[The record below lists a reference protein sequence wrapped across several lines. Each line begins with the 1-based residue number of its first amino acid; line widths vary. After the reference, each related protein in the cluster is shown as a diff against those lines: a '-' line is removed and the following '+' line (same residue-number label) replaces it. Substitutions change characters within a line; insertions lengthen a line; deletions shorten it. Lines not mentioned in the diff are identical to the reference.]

1 MTRRGRIALISGGAA
16 ILFLGI
22 AVAAGVWVVRSDWL
36 REKIRARAVAAA
48 AKAIGGKVEI
58 GALRLDWKTLTAE
71 LDNLVIHGTEPANAA
86 PLLAVRRVR
95 IGFKVISFI
104 ERQFNVARVETDGAR
119 VHLMIEADGSTNLPQ
134 PHIPFKT
141 GVERIL
147 AVRIGKFDLANGL
160 AAVERSG
167 RKKEVT
173 PWNARGENLAADVSY
188 RKEGSRYDG
197 AISVEP
203 LDFEWNNAGNNSIRV
218 ATQVAMAV
226 SMEKNRLLVSRATVK
241 TAQSQFELSNLMV
254 SGFDAPLTTGQ
265 YKARVSLAEADK
277 VFHLVNFQHS
287 GIMNATGTFHF
298 VSTSDYLVTA
308 AVGGSGIGYGN
319 VRDMQVSGNISAT
332 RGQVMLSGF
341 RVHALGGDLRA
352 DGEVRKLAD
361 FHVAGKFENLDARLL
376 AGVGGIAKLPYDG
389 LLAGSLDAN
398 GSLQEFNFHQIV
410 AGATFEVSPAENS
423 LPVQG
428 EVTAKYDADAGTVEF
443 GRSRLEVRTTR
454 AEFAGVLGQRL
465 DLNLQSRDL
474 KDLAPL
480 IGAEKLPATLASR
493 GGSVAFNGTVTGG
506 PADLRI
512 AGHGSIQ
519 NAIWEGQPVDSL
531 TGDFTAAETQVTV
544 NNAALVSSSLR
555 ARITGSIGLKDWKPV
570 DTSAVNANVQ
580 LTNADMGR
588 LLALAGAPR
597 VPVSG
602 TLNTKAQVTGTIGD
616 PHATADLT
624 LTKGEIYGEPYDL
637 VTGRAQYLNSGAQ
650 ILTGVVDAGRK
661 HLNASARFDHPNK
674 LTFNVT
680 SNAMALDQIV
690 LARKIEPNLAG
701 TAQFKADGAITI
713 GKQVDV
719 LDLNAD
725 IKATG
730 LALGPRALGDA
741 RLTAETK
748 NGTMTAKLDSN
759 FAKSVVHGDGTVRL
773 AGDYPIDAKLTFSN
787 LGLNGV
793 AALLRGVNGNP
804 DWNLDGSAAGEV
816 ILNGSAKK
824 PDQLTASIDVTQF
837 ELHPLHPLIATGDA
851 RNVPNL
857 QVRNNGPIRATL
869 AKSVIRVE
877 SARFQAPETDLGVS
891 GTVALNSQSPFDLHI
906 DGRMNLALAQTYN
919 ADLTS
924 AGELVVNAAVRGSY
938 TKPDFS
944 GRAEL
949 QKGDFHLKDFSNG
962 LTNANG
968 VMLFSGS
975 KATIQS
981 LSAESGGGKV
991 DASGFAAL
999 NGGLP
1004 TFRLEAKTKAV
1015 RVRYPE
1021 GVSTISDADVTLTGT
1036 SQRSEASGTVTVRRV
1051 AINPRSD
1058 ISTILGAAARPM
1070 RAPEASAGF
1079 LGNLNLDVQIDT
1091 APDVAFE
1098 TSVAQSIQADANL
1111 RLRGTAANP
1120 AVLGRIDITQGE
1132 LAFFGNKYIINQ
1144 GSVSFFN
1151 PAKIDPVLNI
1161 DLETKARGVEV
1172 VITVTGPINALRAS
1186 YRSDPPLQFSD
1197 IVALLATGRSPT
1209 DTTLGTTNTSESQNL
1224 QQLGATGLI
1233 GQALSSPGGGGPLQ
1247 RFFGVSKVK
1256 IDPQAT
1262 GITGS
1267 PQPRLTIEQQVS
1279 PDILFT
1285 YITDVSSTSTQ
1296 LIRVEWDFN
1305 RRWAAIVTREQN
1317 GYVGVEFAFK
1327 KRFK

>member
-1 MTRRGRIALISGGAA
+1 MTRRGRIALISSGAA
-16 ILFLGI
+16 ILLVAI
-22 AVAAGVWVVRSDWL
+22 AVAVGVVMIQSGWL
-36 REKIRARAVAAA
+36 REKIRTRLVEEAT
-48 AKAIGGKVEI
+48 KAIGGKVEI
-58 GALRLDWKTLTAE
+58 GALRLDWQTLTAE
-71 LDNLVIHGTEPANAA
+71 LDNLVIHGTEPAGAA
-86 PLLAVRRVR
+86 PLLAVKHAA
-95 IGFKVISFI
+95 IGFKVISFL

-119 VHLMIEADGSTNLPQ
+119 VHLIIDTDGSVNLPE
-134 PHIPFKT
+134 PHIPIKT
-141 GVERIL
+141 AVERIL
-147 AVRIGKFDLANGL
+147 ALKVGKFEFANGL
-160 AAVERSG
+160 AAVERVGG
-167 RKKEVT
+167 RKDVT
-173 PWNARGENLAADVSY
+173 PWNARGEKLAANVSY
-188 RKEGSRYDG
+188 NKASSRYDG
-197 AISVEP
+197 TISVEP
-203 LDFEWNNAGNNSIRV
+203 LDFVWNGGIRV
-218 ATQVAMAV
+218 STQVTMAV
-226 SMEKNRLLVSRATVK
+226 SLEKNRLAVSSATVK
-241 TAQSQFELSNLMV
+241 TAQSQFELSNVLV
-254 SGFDAPLTTGQ
+254 SGFTTPLTTGQ
-265 YKARVSLAEADK
+265 YKAHVSLAEADN
-277 VFHLVNFQHS
+277 VFELVNFQHS

-298 VSTSDYLVTA
+298 VSTTDYLVTA
-308 AVGGSGIGYGN
+308 AVQGSGIGYGN
-319 VRDMQVSGNISAT
+319 VRDMQVSGNVSAT
-332 RGQVMLSGF
+332 HGQVILSGF

-352 DGEVRKLAD
+352 DGEVVKLAN
-361 FHVAGKFENLDARLL
+361 FHIAGKFENLDARLL
-376 AGVGGIAKLPYDG
+376 AAVGDIAKLPYDG
-389 LLAGSLDAN
+389 VLSGSLDAK
-398 GSLQEFNFHQIV
+398 GSLQEFNLHEIV
-410 AGATFEVSPAENS
+410 AGATMEVSPAENS

-428 EVTAKYDADAGTVEF
+428 EVTASYDADAGTIEF
-443 GRSRLEVRTTR
+443 GRSRLDVRNTR
-454 AEFAGVLGQRL
+454 AEFSGVLGQRL
-465 DLNLQSRDL
+465 DVNVQSRDL
-474 KDLAPL
+474 ADLAPL
-480 IGAEKLPATLASR
+480 IGPEKLPAKLASR
-493 GGSVAFNGTVTGG
+493 GSVAFNGTVSGG
-506 PADLRI
+506 LADVKI
-512 AGHGSIQ
+512 AGHAAIQ

-531 TGDFTAAETQVTV
+531 NGDFTAAKTQVTL
-544 NNAALVSSSLR
+544 NNAALVSNNLR
-555 ARITGSIGLKDWKPV
+555 ARITGSIGLKDWKAV

-602 TLNTKAQVTGTIGD
+602 TLNTRAQVTGTIGD

-624 LTKGEIYGEPYDL
+624 LMRGQIYGEPFDL

-650 ILTGVVDAGRK
+650 ILTAVVDAGRK

-680 SNAMALDQIV
+680 SNAMAIGQIA
-690 LARKIEPNLAG
+690 LARKTEPNLGG
-701 TAQFKADGAITI
+701 TVQVKADGVMTI
-713 GKQVDV
+713 GRQVDV

-730 LALGPRALGDA
+730 LALGSRALGDA
-741 RLTAETK
+741 HLTAETK
-748 NGTMTAKLDSN
+748 NGMMTAKLDSN
-759 FAKSVVHGDGTVRL
+759 FAESAIHGDGTVRL
-773 AGDYPIDAKLTFSN
+773 AGDYPVDAKLTFSK
-787 LGLNGV
+787 LGLSGV
-793 AALLRGVNGNP
+793 AAVLRGANGNK
-804 DWNLDGSAAGEV
+804 DLNLEGSAAGEV
-816 ILNGSAKK
+816 TVNGSAEK
-824 PDQLTASIDVTQF
+824 PELLTASIDVTQF
-837 ELHPLHPLIATGDA
+837 ELHPLHPPIVTGDV
-851 RNVPNL
+851 RNIPNL
-857 QVRNNGPIRATL
+857 EVKNNGPVRATL
-869 AKSVIRVE
+869 ARSVIRVE
-877 SARFQAPETDLGVS
+877 SARFQAPETDIALS
-891 GTVALNSQSPFDLHI
+891 GTIALNSQSPFDLHI
-906 DGRMNLALAQTYN
+906 DGKMNLALAQTYD

-924 AGELVVNAAVRGSY
+924 TGELVVNAAVRGSY
-938 TKPDFS
+938 TRPDFS

-949 QKGDFHLKDFSNG
+949 QKGDFHLADFSNG

-968 VMLFSGS
+968 VMLFSGN

-991 DASGFAAL
+991 EASGFAAL
-999 NGGLP
+999 TGGLL
-1004 TFRLEAKTKAV
+1004 TFRLGARTQGV

-1036 SQRSEASGTVTVRRV
+1036 SERSEASGTVTVRRV

-1070 RAPEASAGF
+1070 KTPEASAGF
-1079 LGNLNLDVQIDT
+1079 LANLNLDVQIET

-1120 AVLGRIDITQGE
+1120 AVLGRINITQGE

-1209 DTTLGTTNTSESQNL
+1209 DPTTSSTNTGEAQNL

-1233 GQALSSPGGGGPLQ
+1233 GQALSSPSGGGPLQ

-1305 RRWAAIVTREQN
+1305 RKWAAIVTREEN
-1317 GYVGVEFAFK
+1317 GYVGVDFAYK

>member
-1 MTRRGRIALISGGAA
+1 MTRRGRIALISSGAA
-16 ILFLGI
+16 ILLVAI
-22 AVAAGVWVVRSDWL
+22 VVAVGTMMVQSAWL
-36 REKIRARAVAAA
+36 REKIRARVVEEA
-48 AKAIGGKVEI
+48 AKATGGKVEI

-71 LDNLVIHGTEPANAA
+71 LDDVVIHGTEAAGAA
-86 PLLAVRRVR
+86 PLLAVKHAA
-95 IGFKVISFI
+95 IGFKVISFL

-119 VHLMIEADGSTNLPQ
+119 VHLIIGADGSTNLPE
-134 PHIPFKT
+134 PHISIQT

-147 AVRIGKFDLANGL
+147 ALKIGKFDLANGL
-160 AAVERSG
+160 ATVERVGG
-167 RKKEVT
+167 RKNVT
-173 PWNARGENLAADVSY
+173 PWSARGENLAANVSY
-188 RKEGSRYDG
+188 NKAGSRYDG
-197 AISVEP
+197 TISVEP
-203 LDFEWNNAGNNSIRV
+203 LDFVWNGGIRV
-218 ATQVAMAV
+218 STQVAMAV
-226 SMEKNRLLVSRATVK
+226 SLEKNRLLVSSATVK
-241 TAQSQFELSNLMV
+241 TAQSQFELSNVMV
-254 SGFDAPLTTGQ
+254 SGFTTPLTTGQ
-265 YKARVSLAEADK
+265 YKARVSLAEADD

-298 VSTSDYLVTA
+298 VSTTDYLVTA
-308 AVGGSGIGYGN
+308 AVRGSGIGYGN
-319 VRDMQVSGNISAT
+319 VHDMQVSGNVSAT
-332 RGQVMLSGF
+332 RGQVILSGF

-352 DGEVRKLAD
+352 DGEVVKLAN
-361 FHVAGKFENLDARLL
+361 FHITGKFENLDARLL
-376 AGVGGIAKLPYDG
+376 AGVGGIAKLPYDSM
-389 LLAGSLDAN
+389 LAGSLDAK
-398 GSLQEFNFHQIV
+398 GTLQEFNLHEIV

-428 EVTAKYDADAGTVEF
+428 EVTATYDADAGTIEF
-443 GRSRLEVRTTR
+443 GRARLEVRNTR
-454 AEFAGVLGQRL
+454 AEFSGVLGQRL
-465 DLNLQSRDL
+465 DVKVETRDL
-474 KDLAPL
+474 NDLAPL
-480 IGAEKLPATLASR
+480 IGPEKLPAKLASR
-493 GGSVAFNGTVTGG
+493 GSVAFNGTVSGG
-506 PADLRI
+506 LADLRI

-531 TGDFTAAETQVTV
+531 TGDFTAAKTQVTL
-544 NNAALVSSSLR
+544 NNAALASSSLR

-570 DTSAVNANVQ
+570 DTSAVNVNAQ
-580 LTNADMGR
+580 LINADMGR
-588 LLALAGAPR
+588 LLALAGEPR

-602 TLNTKAQVTGTIGD
+602 TLNTRAQVTGTIGD

-624 LTKGEIYGEPYDL
+624 LARGQIYGEPYDL

-680 SNAMALDQIV
+680 SNAMALGEIA
-690 LARKIEPNLAG
+690 LARKTEPNLGG
-701 TAQFKADGAITI
+701 TAQVKADGVMTI
-713 GKQVDV
+713 GRQVDL

-730 LALGPRALGDA
+730 LALGSRALGDA
-741 RLTAETK
+741 HLTAETK
-748 NGTMTAKLDSN
+748 NGMMTAKLDSN
-759 FAKSVVHGDGTVRL
+759 LAESAIHGDGTVRL
-773 AGDYPIDAKLTFSN
+773 AGDYPVDAKLTFSK
-787 LGLNGV
+787 LGLSGV
-793 AALLRGVNGNP
+793 AALLRGANGSK
-804 DWNLDGSAAGEV
+804 DLNLDGSAAGEV
-816 ILNGSAKK
+816 TLNGSAKK
-824 PDQLTASIDVTQF
+824 PDLLAASIDVTQL
-837 ELHPLHPLIATGDA
+837 ELHPLVVTGDA
-851 RNVPNL
+851 RNIPNL
-857 QVRNNGPIRATL
+857 QLKNNGPVRATL
-869 AKSVIRVE
+869 ARSVIRVE
-877 SARFQAPETDLGVS
+877 SARFQAPETDLALS

-906 DGRMNLALAQTYN
+906 DGRMNLALAQTYD

-924 AGELVVNAAVRGSY
+924 TGELIVNAAVRGSY
-938 TKPDFS
+938 TRPDFS

-949 QKGDFHLKDFSNG
+949 RKGDFHLTDFSNG

-999 NGGLP
+999 TGGLL
-1004 TFRLEAKTKAV
+1004 TFRLEARTQGV

-1036 SQRSEASGTVTVRRV
+1036 SERSQASGTVTVRRV

-1058 ISTILGAAARPM
+1058 ISTILAGAARPM

-1079 LGNLNLDVQIDT
+1079 LGNLNLDVQVET
-1091 APDVAFE
+1091 APNVSFE
-1098 TSVAQSIQADANL
+1098 TSVAESIQADANL

-1120 AVLGRIDITQGE
+1120 AVLGRINITQGE

-1209 DTTLGTTNTSESQNL
+1209 DPTTASTNTGEAQNL

-1233 GQALSSPGGGGPLQ
+1233 GQALSSPSGGGPLQ

-1285 YITDVSSTSTQ
+1285 YITDMSSTSTQ

-1305 RRWAAIVTREQN
+1305 RRWAAIVTREEN
-1317 GYVGVEFAFK
+1317 GYVGVDFAFK
-1327 KRFK
+1327 RRFK

>member
-1 MTRRGRIALISGGAA
+1 MTRRGRITLISIGGA
-16 ILFLGI
+16 ILLVAI
-22 AVAAGVWVVRSDWL
+22 AVAVGVVMVQSGWL
-36 REKIRARAVAAA
+36 RERIRTRLVEEAT
-48 AKAIGGKVEI
+48 KAIGGKVEI

-71 LDNLVIHGTEPANAA
+71 ADNLVIHGTEPAGAA
-86 PLLAVRRVR
+86 PLLAVKHVA
-95 IGFKVISFI
+95 IGFKVISFL

-119 VHLMIEADGSTNLPQ
+119 VHLIIDTDGSVNLPE
-134 PHIPFKT
+134 PRIPIKT
-141 GVERIL
+141 AVERIL
-147 AVRIGKFDLANGL
+147 ALKVGKFDFANGL
-160 AAVERSG
+160 AAVERVGG
-167 RKKEVT
+167 RKDVT
-173 PWNARGENLAADVSY
+173 PWNARGEKLAANVLY
-188 RKEGSRYDG
+188 NKAGSRYDG
-197 AISVEP
+197 TISVEP
-203 LDFEWNNAGNNSIRV
+203 LDFVWNGGIRV
-218 ATQVAMAV
+218 STQVTMAM
-226 SMEKNRLLVSRATVK
+226 SLEKNRLAVHSATVK
-241 TAQSQFELSNLMV
+241 TAQSQFELSNVLV
-254 SGFDAPLTTGQ
+254 SGFTAPLTTGQ
-265 YKARVSLAEADK
+265 YKAHVSLAEADN

-298 VSTSDYLVTA
+298 VSTTDYLVTA
-308 AVGGSGIGYGN
+308 AVQGSGIGYGN
-319 VRDMQVSGNISAT
+319 VRDMQVSGNVSAT

-352 DGEVRKLAD
+352 DGEVVKLAN
-361 FHVAGKFENLDARLL
+361 FHIAGKFENLDARLL
-376 AGVGGIAKLPYDG
+376 AAVGDIAKLPYDG
-389 LLAGSLDAN
+389 VLSGNLDAK
-398 GSLQEFNFHQIV
+398 GSLQEFNLHEIV
-410 AGATFEVSPAENS
+410 AGATMEVSPAENS

-428 EVTAKYDADAGTVEF
+428 EVTAMYDADAGTIEF
-443 GRSRLEVRTTR
+443 GRSRLDVRNTR
-454 AEFAGVLGQRL
+454 AEFSGVLGRRL
-465 DLNLQSRDL
+465 DVNVQSRDL
-474 KDLAPL
+474 TDLAPL
-480 IGAEKLPATLASR
+480 IGPEKLPAKLASR
-493 GGSVAFNGTVTGG
+493 GSVAFNGTVSGG
-506 PADLRI
+506 LADVKI
-512 AGHGSIQ
+512 AGHAAIQ
-519 NAIWEGQPVDSL
+519 NAIWQGQPVDSL
-531 TGDFTAAETQVTV
+531 IGDFTAAKTQVTV
-544 NNAALVSSSLR
+544 NNAALVSNILR
-555 ARITGSIGLKDWKPV
+555 ARITGSIGLKDWKAV

-588 LLALAGAPR
+588 LLALAGVPR

-602 TLNTKAQVTGTIGD
+602 NLNTRAQVTGTIGD

-624 LTKGEIYGEPYDL
+624 LTRGQIYGEPFDL

-650 ILTGVVDAGRK
+650 MVTAVVDAGKK

-680 SNAMALDQIV
+680 SNAMAIGQIA
-690 LARKIEPNLAG
+690 LARKAEPNLGG
-701 TAQFKADGAITI
+701 TAQVKADGVIMI
-713 GKQVDV
+713 GRQVDV

-730 LALGPRALGDA
+730 LALGSRALGDA
-741 RLTAETK
+741 HLTAETK
-748 NGTMTAKLDSN
+748 NGMMTAKLDSN
-759 FAKSVVHGDGTVRL
+759 LAESAIHGDGTVRL
-773 AGDYPIDAKLTFSN
+773 AGDYPVDAKLTFSK
-787 LGLNGV
+787 LGLSGV
-793 AALLRGVNGNP
+793 AAVLRGANGNK
-804 DWNLDGSAAGEV
+804 DLNLDGSAAGEV
-816 ILNGSAKK
+816 TVNGSAEK
-824 PDQLTASIDVTQF
+824 PDLLTASIDVTQF
-837 ELHPLHPLIATGDA
+837 ELHPLVVTGDA
-851 RNVPNL
+851 RGVSRPGPNL
-857 QVRNNGPIRATL
+857 QVKNNGPVRATL
-869 AKSVIRVE
+869 ARSVIRVE
-877 SARFQAPETDLGVS
+877 SARFEAPQTDLALT
-891 GTVALNSQSPFDLHI
+891 GTVTLNSPSPFDLHI
-906 DGRMNLALAQTYN
+906 DGKMNLALAQTYD

-924 AGELVVNAAVRGSY
+924 TGELVVNTAVRGSY
-938 TKPDFS
+938 TRPDFS

-949 QKGDFHLKDFSNG
+949 QKGDFHLADFSNG
-962 LTNANG
+962 LTNVNG

-981 LSAESGGGKV
+981 LSAESGGGKL

-999 NGGLP
+999 TGGLL
-1004 TFRLEAKTKAV
+1004 TFRLEAKTQGV

-1036 SQRSEASGTVTVRRV
+1036 SERSEASGTVTVRRV

-1070 RAPEASAGF
+1070 RTPEASAGF
-1079 LGNLNLDVQIDT
+1079 LANLNLDVQIET

-1120 AVLGRIDITQGE
+1120 AVLGRINITQGE

-1209 DTTLGTTNTSESQNL
+1209 DPTTSSTNTGESQNL

-1233 GQALSSPGGGGPLQ
+1233 GQALANPGGGPLQ

-1305 RRWAAIVTREQN
+1305 RKWAAIVTREEN
-1317 GYVGVEFAFK
+1317 GYVGVDFAYK

>member
-1 MTRRGRIALISGGAA
+1 MTRRGRIVLISSGAVILLLA
-16 ILFLGI
+16 IV
-22 AVAAGVWVVRSDWL
+22 VAAGVVMVRSGWL
-36 REKIRARAVAAA
+36 REKIRARVVAAA
-48 AKAIGGKVEI
+48 AAAIGGKVEI

-71 LDNLVIHGTEPANAA
+71 LDNLVIHGTEPADAA
-86 PLLAVRRVR
+86 PLLAVKHVA
-95 IGFKVISFI
+95 IGFKVISFF

-119 VHLMIEADGSTNLPQ
+119 VHLIIEGDGSTNLPE
-134 PHIPFKT
+134 PHISIKT

-147 AVRIGKFDLANGL
+147 ALKIGKFDFANGV
-160 AAVERSG
+160 AAVERG
-167 RKKEVT
+167 GKKDVT
-173 PWNARGENLAADVSY
+173 PWNARGEKLTADVSY
-188 RKEGSRYDG
+188 NKAGSRYDG
-197 AISVEP
+197 TISVAP
-203 LDFEWNNAGNNSIRV
+203 LDFVWSGGIRV
-218 ATQVAMAV
+218 TPQVKIAL
-226 SMEKNRLLVSRATVK
+226 SLEKNRLLVSSATVK
-241 TAQSQFELSNLMV
+241 TAQSEFELSNVIV
-254 SGFDAPLTTGQ
+254 SGFTTPLTTGQ
-265 YKARVSLAEADK
+265 YNARVSLAEADN
-277 VFHLVNFQHS
+277 VFKLVNFQHS

-298 VSTSDYLVTA
+298 VSTTDYLVTA
-308 AVGGSGIGYGN
+308 AVRGSGIGYGN
-319 VRDMQVSGNISAT
+319 VRDMQVSGNVSAT
-332 RGQVMLSGF
+332 QGQVMLSGF

-352 DGEVRKLAD
+352 DGEVAKLAN

-376 AGVGGIAKLPYDG
+376 AAVGGVSKLPYDG
-389 LLAGSLDAN
+389 VLSGSLDAK
-398 GSLQEFNFHQIV
+398 GSLQEFNLHEIV

-428 EVTAKYDADAGTVEF
+428 EVTATYDADAGTIEF
-443 GRSRLEVRTTR
+443 GRARLEVRNTR
-454 AEFAGVLGQRL
+454 AEFSGVLGQRL
-465 DLNLQSRDL
+465 DVKVESRDL
-474 KDLAPL
+474 NDLAPL
-480 IGAEKLPATLASR
+480 IGPAKLPAKLASR
-493 GGSVAFNGTVTGG
+493 GGSVAFNGTVSGG
-506 PADLRI
+506 LADLRI
-512 AGHGSIQ
+512 AGHAAIQ

-531 TGDFTAAETQVTV
+531 NGDFTAARTLVTL
-544 NNAALVSSSLR
+544 NNAALVSNNLR

-570 DTSAVNANVQ
+570 DTSAVDANVQ

-602 TLNTKAQVTGTIGD
+602 TLNTRAQVTGTIGD

-624 LTKGEIYGEPYDL
+624 LTKGQIYGEPYDV

-650 ILTGVVDAGRK
+650 MLTAVVDAGRK
-661 HLNASARFDHPNK
+661 HLNASARFDQPNK

-680 SNAMALDQIV
+680 SNPMALNQIA
-690 LARKIEPNLAG
+690 LARKTEPNLGG
-701 TAQFKADGAITI
+701 TAQVKADGVMTI
-713 GKQVDV
+713 GRQVDL

-741 RLTAETK
+741 HLTAETK
-748 NGTMTAKLDSN
+748 NGMMTAKLDSN
-759 FAKSVVHGDGTVRL
+759 LAESAIHGDGTMRL
-773 AGDYPIDAKLTFSN
+773 AGDYPVDAKLTFSK
-787 LGLNGV
+787 LGLSGV
-793 AALLRGVNGNP
+793 AALLRGANGNK
-804 DWNLDGSAAGEV
+804 DLNMDGSAAGEV
-816 ILNGSAKK
+816 RLNGSAKK
-824 PDQLTASIDVTQF
+824 PDLLTASIDVTEF
-837 ELHPLHPLIATGDA
+837 ELHPLHPLIVTGDA
-851 RNVPNL
+851 RSIPNL
-857 QVRNNGPIRATL
+857 QVKNNGPVRATL
-869 AKSVIRVE
+869 ARSVIRVE
-877 SARFQAPETDLGVS
+877 SARFQAPETDLALS
-891 GTVALNSQSPFDLHI
+891 GTVALNSPSPFDLHI
-906 DGRMNLALAQTYN
+906 DGRMNLALAQTYD

-924 AGELVVNAAVRGSY
+924 TGELVVNTAVRGSF
-938 TKPDFS
+938 TRPDFS

-949 QKGDFHLKDFSNG
+949 QKGDFHLADFSNG

-968 VMLFSGS
+968 VLLFSGS

-981 LSAESGGGKV
+981 LSADSGGGKV

-999 NGGLP
+999 TGGLL
-1004 TFRLEAKTKAV
+1004 TFRLEARTKDV

-1036 SQRSEASGTVTVRRV
+1036 SERSEASGTVTVRRV

-1070 RAPEASAGF
+1070 KTPEASAGF
-1079 LGNLNLDVQIDT
+1079 LANLNLDVQIET

-1120 AVLGRIDITQGE
+1120 AVLGRINITQGE

-1186 YRSDPPLQFSD
+1186 YRSDPPLQFAD

-1209 DTTLGTTNTSESQNL
+1209 DPTAGSSNASEAQNL

-1233 GQALSSPGGGGPLQ
+1233 GQALSSPSGGGPLQ

-1305 RRWAAIVTREQN
+1305 RRWAAIVTREEN
-1317 GYVGVEFAFK
+1317 GYVGVDFAYK

>member
-1 MTRRGRIALISGGAA
+1 MTRLGRIALISSGAA
-16 ILFLGI
+16 ILL
-22 AVAAGVWVVRSDWL
+22 VAIVVGAGVVMVRSGWL
-36 REKIRARAVAAA
+36 QEKIRVRVVAEA
-48 AKAIGGKVEI
+48 AKATGGKVEI

-71 LDNLVIHGTEPANAA
+71 MDNLVIHGTEPADAA
-86 PLLAVRRVR
+86 PLLAVKRVT
-95 IGFKVISFI
+95 IGFKVISFL

-119 VHLMIEADGSTNLPQ
+119 VHLMIDADGSPNLPE

-141 GVERIL
+141 GVEKIL
-147 AVRIGKFDLANGL
+147 ALKIGKFDLANGL
-160 AAVERSG
+160 ATVERVGG
-167 RKKEVT
+167 RKDFT
-173 PWNARGENLAADVSY
+173 PWNARGEKLAANVTYS
-188 RKEGSRYDG
+188 KASARYDG
-197 AISVEP
+197 TISAEP
-203 LDFEWNNAGNNSIRV
+203 LDFVWNGGIRV
-218 ATQVAMAV
+218 STQVTMAV
-226 SMEKNRLLVSRATVK
+226 SLEKNRLAVSSATVK
-241 TAQSQFELSNLMV
+241 TAQSQFELSNVLV
-254 SGFDAPLTTGQ
+254 SGFTAPLTTGQ
-265 YKARVSLAEADK
+265 YKARVSLAEADN

-287 GIMNATGTFHF
+287 GIMSATGTFHF
-298 VSTSDYLVTA
+298 VSTTDYLVTA
-308 AVGGSGIGYGN
+308 TVSGSGIGYGN
-319 VRDMQVSGNISAT
+319 VPDMRVSGNVSAT
-332 RGQVMLSGF
+332 PGQVMLSGF
-341 RVHALGGDLRA
+341 RVHALGGDLQA
-352 DGEVRKLAD
+352 EGEVVKLAN
-361 FHVAGKFENLDARLL
+361 FHIAGNFENLDARLV
-376 AGVGGIAKLPYDG
+376 AAVGGVARLPYDG
-389 LLAGSLDAN
+389 MLAGTLDAS
-398 GSLQEFNFHQIV
+398 GKLQEFNLHQIS

-428 EVTAKYDADAGTVEF
+428 EATATYDADADTIEF
-443 GRSRLEVRTTR
+443 GRSRLEVRNTR

-465 DLNLQSRDL
+465 ELNVQSRDL
-474 KDLAPL
+474 RDLAPL
-480 IGAEKLPATLASR
+480 ISPEKLPAKLTPQ
-493 GGSVAFNGTVTGG
+493 GGSVAFNGTVSGG
-506 PADLRI
+506 LADLRV
-512 AGHGSIQ
+512 AGHAVIQ

-531 TGDFTAAETQVTV
+531 TGDFTAAKTEVTL
-544 NNAALVSSSLR
+544 NNAALLSNSLR
-555 ARITGSIGLKDWKPV
+555 ARITGSIGLKDWKAV
-570 DTSAVNANVQ
+570 DASAVNANVQ

-588 LLALAGAPR
+588 LLALAGEPR

-602 TLNTKAQVTGTIGD
+602 TLNTRAQVTGTLGD

-624 LTKGEIYGEPYDL
+624 LTRGQISGEPYDL

-650 ILTGVVDAGRK
+650 ILTAVVDAGKK

-674 LTFNVT
+674 LTFSLT
-680 SNAMALDQIV
+680 SNVMALGEIA
-690 LARKIEPNLAG
+690 LARKIEPNLGG
-701 TAQFKADGAITI
+701 TAQVKADGVVTVGG
-713 GKQVDV
+713 GKVDV

-725 IKATG
+725 IKATA

-741 RLTAETK
+741 HLTAETK
-748 NGTMTAKLDSN
+748 NGIMTAKLDSN
-759 FAKSVVHGDGTVRL
+759 FAKSAVHGDGTVTL
-773 AGDYPIDAKLTFSN
+773 TGDYPVAAKLTFSG
-787 LGLNGV
+787 LGLSGV
-793 AALLRGVNGNP
+793 AAVLRGANG
-804 DWNLDGSAAGEV
+804 DKDLNLDGSAAGEV
-816 ILNGSAKK
+816 TLNGSAKK
-824 PDQLTASIDVTQF
+824 PDLLTASIDVTQF
-837 ELHPLHPLIATGDA
+837 ELHPLVVTGDA
-851 RNVPNL
+851 RNIPNL
-857 QVRNNGPIRATL
+857 QLKNDGPVRATL
-869 AKSVIRVE
+869 ARSVIRVE
-877 SARFQAPETDLGVS
+877 SAHFQAPETDLALS

-906 DGRMNLALAQTYN
+906 DGRMNLALAQTYD

-924 AGELVVNAAVRGSY
+924 SGELAVNAAVRGSY

-968 VMLFSGS
+968 VMLFTGS

-981 LSAESGGGKV
+981 MSAESGGGKV

-999 NGGLP
+999 TGGLL
-1004 TFRLEAKTKAV
+1004 TFRLEARTKGV

-1036 SQRSEASGTVTVRRV
+1036 SERSEASGTVTVRRV

-1058 ISTILGAAARPM
+1058 ISNILAAAAQPM
-1070 RAPEASAGF
+1070 KTPEASAGF
-1079 LGNLNLDVQIDT
+1079 LGNLNLDVQIET

-1098 TSVAQSIQADANL
+1098 TSVAQSVQADANL

-1120 AVLGRIDITQGE
+1120 AVLGRINITQGE
-1132 LAFFGNKYIINQ
+1132 LTFFGNKYIINQ

-1209 DTTLGTTNTSESQNL
+1209 DPTTGSTNTGESQNL

-1233 GQALSSPGGGGPLQ
+1233 GQALASPGGGPLQ

-1267 PQPRLTIEQQVS
+1267 PQPRLTIEQQVT
-1279 PDILFT
+1279 PDIVFT
-1285 YITDVSSTSTQ
+1285 YITDISSTSTQ

-1305 RRWAAIVTREQN
+1305 RKWAAIVTRDEN
-1317 GYVGVEFAFK
+1317 GYVGVDFAYK